1 MCNMK
6 KINSRDELNHYY
18 RLVQDNLDRYM
29 KDYKVN
35 PEELHN
41 YVKNNMFMVIEESGL
56 ADVDGAYRIVLDVVE
71 HLYNSNK
78 DTVMTFESFVKFM

>member
-1 MCNMK
+1 
-6 KINSRDELNHYY
+6 
-18 RLVQDNLDRYM
+18 
-29 KDYKVN
+29 
-35 PEELHN
+35 
-41 YVKNNMFMVIEESGL
+41 MVIEESGL